1 MNEPVTT
8 RRAIPDRVAAALIAL
23 AAILP
28 FLPTLRA
35 GFIYDDTTI
44 VRDNALLR
52 GWSALA
58 RVWSAPYWPT
68 FGNDVGLYRPLHV
81 ALLAALWNLGG
92 GSPRLFH
99 VYAIALHLI
108 VAVVLWR
115 LLGAAVG
122 RVAAIVGALWF
133 ATHALHVETVASVAN
148 SSELLVA
155 LFTMALAAV
164 IVRAERVAGT
174 AREWA
179 MALLAGALTVA
190 AVYSKESGLLALP
203 VAAVTA
209 WGWRRAS
216 DAPAVRT
223 MVRRQARL
231 WVVCIAALVVALI
244 ERAVVLGAAVAPAA
258 IVAPGLDVMT
268 ARVRIVAML
277 SLWPRIAGM
286 LVWPT
291 SSLSPYY
298 GPTILPEARAVR
310 AVIAVLAALALIA
323 LAIVAARRGD
333 RRPLVAATW
342 IALTYLPASNLITS
356 VGLFLAD
363 RTLLGPTV
371 GVALA
376 VAWAIDVASPRLRPV
391 LAIASA
397 VVIAHSAWVGL
408 RYSVVWSSHRTL
420 WERLVETSPTE
431 YRGYQL
437 LGIDAREHGD
447 TARALPLLAR
457 AFAMEPRD
465 RRVRFEYGQVLY
477 STARYA
483 EAAAVLAPLLRD
495 GDVRREPEFVALY
508 LEAVGRSRGAEGV
521 VAAGT
526 PLLRSESAAVAA
538 LYVGVAE
545 EQLGRF
551 AAADSAY
558 GVGLRAQPSDTI
570 LQARRAAL
578 ERRAAPR

>member
-1 MNEPVTT
+1 M
-8 RRAIPDRVAAALIAL
+8 
-23 AAILP
+23 
-28 FLPTLRA
+28 
-35 GFIYDDTTI
+35 
-44 VRDNALLR
+44 
-52 GWSALA
+52 
-58 RVWSAPYWPT
+58 
-68 FGNDVGLYRPLHV
+68 
-81 ALLAALWNLGG
+81 
-92 GSPRLFH
+92 
-99 VYAIALHLI
+99 
-108 VAVVLWR
+108 VLWR
-115 LLGAAVG
+115 LLGVAVG

-164 IVRAERVAGT
+164 IVRGRRVEGA
-174 AREWA
+174 AREWG

-190 AVYSKESGLLALP
+190 AVYSKESGLFALP

-209 WGWRRAS
+209 WGWRRATRRTLGPRHGA
-216 DAPAVRT
+216 APD
-223 MVRRQARL
+223 
-231 WVVCIAALVVALI
+231 AALGGLRRGARRRADRARRRSRRERGAGVDRRARARRHDARHAHRRDAL
-244 ERAVVLGAAVAPAA
+244 ALAAHRRHAPLAE
-258 IVAPGLDVMT
+258 
-268 ARVRIVAML
+268 
-277 SLWPRIAGM
+277 
-286 LVWPT
+286 

-298 GPTILPEARAVR
+298 GPTILPDARALARGRRR
-310 AVIAVLAALALIA
+310 ARRALALA

-333 RRPLVAATW
+333 RRPLVAVTW

-376 VAWAIDVASPRLRPV
+376 LAWAIDKVSPRARSRLLV
-391 LAIASA
+391 ACAA
-397 VVIAHSAWVGL
+397 VIMHDAWVGL
-408 RYSVVWSSHRTL
+408 RYAVVWSSHRTL
-420 WERLVETSPTE
+420 WERLVATSPTE

-465 RRVRFEYGQVLY
+465 RRVRFEYGQVLF

-483 EAAAVLAPLLRD
+483 DAAAVLAPLLRD
-495 GDVRREPEFVALY
+495 GDVRREPAFVAMY

-538 LYVGVAE
+538 LYVGAAE

-558 GVGLRAQPSDTI
+558 AVGLRAQPADTT

-578 ERRAAPR
+578 ERRAAHGRLRRMSVVESVRWSADGSAVDIIDQRLLPGRPRAARAAHASDDVCDAIATLAVRGAPAIGVAGAMGLVVALAPHAAARPRRAFSSTRAASASASRACDRRR

>member
-1 MNEPVTT
+1 M
-8 RRAIPDRVAAALIAL
+8 PDGVAAALVAL

-52 GWSALA
+52 GWSALV

-81 ALLAALWNLGG
+81 ALLAVLWNLGG
-92 GSPRLFH
+92 GSPRIFH
-99 VYAIALHLI
+99 LYAIALHLI

-115 LLGAAVG
+115 LLGVAVG
-122 RVAAIVGALWF
+122 KVAAIVGALWF

-155 LFTMALAAV
+155 LFTIMLAVV
-164 IVRAERVAGT
+164 IVRAERVEGT

-190 AVYSKESGLLALP
+190 AVYSKESGLFALP

-209 WGWRRAS
+209 WGWRRAT
-216 DAPAVRT
+216 DAPSARA
-223 MVRRQARL
+223 MVRRQLRL
-231 WVVCIAALVVALI
+231 WIVCVAALVIALI
-244 ERAVVLGAAVAPAA
+244 ERAVVLGVSVAPAA

-268 ARVRIVAML
+268 PRVRIVAML

-298 GPTILPEARAVR
+298 GPTILPDARVVR
-310 AVIAVLAALALIA
+310 AAIAVLMVLALLT
-323 LAIVAARRGD
+323 LAVVVARRGD
-333 RRPLVAATW
+333 RRPLVAVTW

-376 VAWAIDVASPRLRPV
+376 LAWAIDVASRRLRTV
-391 LAIASA
+391 FIIASA
-397 VVIAHSAWVGL
+397 VLIAHSAWVGV
-408 RYSVVWSSHRTL
+408 RYSAVWSSHRTL
-420 WERLVETSPTE
+420 WERLVATSPTE

-477 STARYA
+477 ATARYA
-483 EAAAVLAPLLRD
+483 QAAAVLAPLLRD

-545 EQLGRF
+545 EELGRF

>member
-1 MNEPVTT
+1 MRESMTT
-8 RRAIPDRVAAALIAL
+8 RRAIPKGLAAAFVAL
-23 AAILP
+23 AAVVP

-44 VRDNALLR
+44 VRDNAMLR

-68 FGNDVGLYRPLHV
+68 TGADVGLYRPLHV
-81 ALLAALWNLGG
+81 ALLAVLWNLGG

-99 VYAIALHLI
+99 LYAIALHLI
-108 VAVVLWR
+108 VTVLLWR
-115 LLGAAVG
+115 MLGVAVG
-122 RVAAIVGALWF
+122 RLAAIVGALWF

-148 SSELLVA
+148 ASELLVA

-164 IVRAERVAGT
+164 IVRAESVEGV
-174 AREWA
+174 AREWG
-179 MALLAGALTVA
+179 MALLAGALTVG
-190 AVYSKESGLLALP
+190 AVLSKESGLFALP

-209 WGWRRAS
+209 WGWRHAS
-216 DAPAVRT
+216 DAPSART
-223 MVRRQARL
+223 MVQRQMRL
-231 WVVCIAALVVALI
+231 WVVCGASLAVALLT
-244 ERAVVLGAAVAPAA
+244 RAVVLGAGVAPAA
-258 IVAPGLDVMT
+258 IVAPGLD
-268 ARVRIVAML
+268 ALSPRERIVTML

-286 LVWPT
+286 LAWPT
-291 SSLSPYY
+291 SLSPYY
-298 GPTILPEARAVR
+298 GPTIVPGERAVR
-310 AVIAVLAALALIA
+310 AVMSALLVLSLVALA
-323 LAIVAARRGD
+323 VAVARRGD
-333 RRPLVAATW
+333 RRPLVAVTW
-342 IALTYLPASNLITS
+342 IALTYLPASNLIAP

-363 RTLLGPTV
+363 RTLLGPTI

-376 VAWAIDVASPRLRPV
+376 VAWAIDRAWARARSLLLVACAV
-391 LAIASA
+391 L
-397 VVIAHSAWVGL
+397 IAHDAWVSL
-408 RYSVVWSSHRTL
+408 RYAVVWSSHRTL
-420 WERLVETSPTE
+420 WERLVQTSPTE

-457 AFAMEPRD
+457 AFTMEPRD

-477 STARYA
+477 TTARYA
-483 EAAAVLAPLLRD
+483 EAVTVLAPLLRD
-495 GDVRREPEFVALY
+495 GDVRREPTFVAMY

-538 LYVGVAE
+538 LYVGLAD

-558 GVGLRAQPSDTI
+558 AVGLRAKPADT
-570 LQARRAAL
+570 LLRARRAAL
-578 ERRAAPR
+578 ESRPAPR